1 MSFLAGLPSLSGPA
15 YHHRTPDSRD
25 AGPADAV
32 MTERVYRGIMLTSG
46 AFLALM
52 GVYLFTDADLLV

>member
-1 MSFLAGLPSLSGPA
+1 
-15 YHHRTPDSRD
+15 
-25 AGPADAV
+25 

-52 GVYLFTDADLLV
+52 GVYFLFTDADLLV